1 MLHVALLAAAVACQ
15 QPDRRES
22 AGDVSVTIPTAPP
35 PVTTS
40 DADVRAAQNELAE
53 GRAAHASRI
62 VMPIL
67 RVPERRTPEALLV
80 AARAAADWGGWPLVR
95 SLLAFEPWLGTRF
108 EGEGHELLARAA
120 LERDAATEARN
131 HAETALRLGSSPAA
145 RAVRLT
151 LLARAL
157 DRLEQRDS
165 AAASYRRAAE
175 LLAPAR
181 EWLLLRA
188 AGSTRDAGQRQ
199 RLYASVKSP
208 VARERIAHTEAQTLE
223 RLGIYVAAAD
233 AYEKLGD
240 IPSAYRL
247 RLATDDAGQRATLR
261 AGLLGYI
268 QRDAR
273 GDNLQRAL
281 EVLDAAYP
289 NLDPTSELIASR
301 RAADGGVPSRAASGF
316 ARVPAGQLTDDDVL
330 AWVRSM
336 LAVGRSGDAA
346 TRIAARRFGAA
357 ANAEAQYL
365 RGLGNLRAGR
375 RSAARAALQNVLTRY
390 RKTPFA
396 ADALYLLADMES
408 DAGRD
413 TRARDL
419 LSQSCLS
426 TPAGGYSDN
435 ACFRSGILSYVF
447 GSAGRAAGAFDE
459 LVNRFPSSGE
469 RVAATYWSGRSW
481 ARAGNAERA
490 RERWSAVIERDPY
503 SYYAGLAARRL
514 GQSIPTPPVAQLPS
528 PQRFRGALTRAE
540 VLDALGMT
548 VEERYEYEGIERAA
562 ETREDVLAA
571 GRGLVEHGEVIR
583 AIRVGWR
590 AVASDGGAANGDSAP
605 PRDLRGYMLIYPL
618 LLEAELV
625 ARSRASNLDPA
636 LVAGLIRQESSW
648 YPRAVSRAGA
658 RGLMQIMPS
667 VGEAIARSR
676 GYPLWDPALLF
687 DPSVSLELGTLHLR
701 ADLSSHANVQRAL
714 AAYNAGGSR
723 VRRWIRRPGAQ
734 DPEMFVERIPFVETR
749 DYVRIV
755 LRNAEMYRALYGLKR

>member
-1 MLHVALLAAAVACQ
+1 MAHVALLFAALACQ
-15 QPDRRES
+15 QSDRRES
-22 AGDVSVTIPTAPP
+22 AGDVSVTVPTTPP
-35 PVTTS
+35 PIATS
-40 DADVRAAQNELAE
+40 DVDVRAAQNELAE
-53 GRAAHASRI
+53 GRAAHASRL
-62 VMPIL
+62 VMPVL
-67 RVPERRTPEALLV
+67 RVPERRTPEAVLV
-80 AARAAADWGGWPLVR
+80 AARAAADWGGWQLVQ
-95 SLLAFEPWLGTRF
+95 SLLAFEPWLDTRF

-120 LERDAATEARN
+120 LERDVATDARA
-131 HAETALRLGSSPAA
+131 HAEIALRMGTSTGS

-157 DRLEQRDS
+157 DRLDQRDS

-188 AGSTRDAGQRQ
+188 AGSMRDPEQRQ

-208 VARERIAHTEAQTLE
+208 VARDRIAHTEAQTLE
-223 RLGIYVAAAD
+223 RFGMYVAAAD

-247 RLATDDAGQRATLR
+247 RLTTNDAGQRATLR

-273 GDNLQRAL
+273 GDDLQRAL

-289 NLDPTSELIASR
+289 RLDVVSELIASR
-301 RAADGGVPSRAASGF
+301 RAAEGGVPSRAAAGF
-316 ARVPAGQLTDDDVL
+316 ARVPAAQRSEADVI
-330 AWVRSM
+330 AWARAL

-346 TRIAARRFGAA
+346 TRIAARRFSAA
-357 ANAEAQYL
+357 SNAEAQYL

-375 RSAARAALQNVLTRY
+375 RTAAGTALRSVVARY
-390 RKTPFA
+390 RATPYA
-396 ADALYLLADMES
+396 ADALFLMADMET

-413 TRARDL
+413 SRARDL
-419 LSQSCLS
+419 LAQSCLS

-435 ACFRSGILSYVF
+435 ACFRSGMLSYVL
-447 GSAGRAAGAFDE
+447 GSPRRAAAAFDE
-459 LVNRFPSSGE
+459 LLTRFPASAE
-469 RVAATYWSGRSW
+469 RVAATYWSGRAW
-481 ARAGNAERA
+481 ARLGNAERA
-490 RERWSAVIERDPY
+490 RERWSAIIARDPF

-514 GQSIPTPPVAQLPS
+514 GQAVPTPPVGQLPS
-528 PQRFRGALTRAE
+528 PQAFRAALTRAE

-548 VEERYEYEGIERAA
+548 VEERYEYEGMERAA

-571 GRGLVEHGEVIR
+571 GRALVEHGEVIR
-583 AIRVGWR
+583 AIRMGWR
-590 AVASDGGAANGDSAP
+590 AVAGESAATNGDSASA
-605 PRDLRGYMLIYPL
+605 RDLRGYMLIYPL

-648 YPRAVSRAGA
+648 YPRAVSSAGA
-658 RGLMQIMPS
+658 RGLMQIMPR

-687 DPSVSLELGTLHLR
+687 DPGVSLELGTLHLR

-714 AAYNAGGSR
+714 ASYNAGGSR
-723 VRRWIRRPGAQ
+723 VRRWIRRAGAQ
-734 DPEMFVERIPFVETR
+734 DPEVFVERIPFVETR